1 MAGIDGDVR
10 RAVIHL
16 RLASKA
22 MDRLWNATGND
33 DVDRAVLGLGEATL
47 AIHQALLAL
56 RECDGARPAVP
67 ADPGFPADPGVPAIA
82 PAALAR

>member
-1 MAGIDGDVR
+1 MAGIDDDVAQ
-10 RAVIHL
+10 AVVHL
-16 RLASKA
+16 RWAAEA

-56 RECDGARPAVP
+56 GEWDVAITVT
-67 ADPGFPADPGVPAIA
+67 PGVPAVGPSTFAGRA
-82 PAALAR
+82 PLS